1 MYGGLHLPVLF
12 SSDYDRVC
20 VCPHVYV
27 WWLVCPSTVVETL
40 IDFHCVPVPGSQV
53 VSCLLTS
60 TAYWFIMSHFL
71 HSQDHLPY
79 CLGPPLC
86 LMDTVFSGQ
95 PFTAVPVLVARLLTT
110 LRLCLLWSHPA
121 HGKWCPVSG
130 ADMPQRGELRCSL
143 CSTTV
148 LH

>member
-1 MYGGLHLPVLF
+1 MIVCVCARIYGGLRLPVLF
-12 SSDYDRVC
+12 SSDYDPVC
-20 VCPHVYV
+20 VHTHVYV
-27 WWLVCPSTVVETL
+27 WWLVCSSTVVETL

-53 VSCLLTS
+53 VSCLLAS

-95 PFTAVPVLVARLLTT
+95 PFTALPVLVARLLTT
-110 LRLCLLWSHPA
+110 LSALPSLVTSSTWEMMSCQ
-121 HGKWCPVSG
+121 WCRY
-130 ADMPQRGELRCSL
+130 AAER
-143 CSTTV
+143 
-148 LH
+148 